1 MGKKPISM
9 DPTPQELK
17 ALADLHRD
25 ERYADAESSSRTL
38 IHRFPEHGFAHKIL
52 GAVLRAQGRLDE
64 ALAVCKE
71 TAKLRPDDHEAHFN
85 LACELHQQGHLEE
98 SASSYLIALKL
109 QPNNA
114 IAYKNL
120 GGVLKTLN
128 LLQDAE
134 MCCRQ
139 AIALAPSMAGAHNNL
154 GNVLQA
160 QGRYAQATTSFR
172 NALKLNPNY
181 ADAHNNLAVSLKDQ
195 GFWDEARTSYENALK
210 IRPDW
215 PTANNNLLY
224 CLSHDVSVDAR
235 QLFSEHLAFG
245 ARFEA
250 PLRKDWPVHSNTK
263 DPERCLQVGFI
274 SGDFFDHA
282 LSSFLEPVL
291 PFLSNK
297 PSIALHAYYTQTI
310 NDAVTQRLRDHFAHW
325 HAVPNLNDIELAA
338 KIRRDRIDIL
348 IDLSGHTAHNRLLT
362 FARKPAPIQASWLG
376 YPGTTG
382 LQAIDY
388 HLHDRFWI
396 PPGELDWQFTEKS
409 ALLPAG
415 AVFLPSEN
423 APPIQSLPA
432 QMNGYITFGSFNRVN
447 KLNTSVLVLWAMLLR
462 EIPTARLVLGSIPL
476 DSQESLI
483 HCFESEGIERDRISI
498 YPRSSMRDYLD
509 LHHQI
514 DICLDTFPYSGGTT
528 TLHAAWMGVPTL
540 TLAGETPSSR
550 VGASILNQLNIQG
563 FIATSI
569 EDFLSNGCFWAKK
582 VCELAALRMEMR
594 ERFQNSAMGQPELF
608 STSLDSVFRKMWHK
622 WCNDLSP
629 EQIDY
634 Q

>member
-1 MGKKPISM
+1 MGKKATRM
-9 DPTPQELK
+9 EPTHQELL
-17 ALADLHRD
+17 ALANLHQM
-25 ERYADAESSSRTL
+25 ERYADAESSSRIL
-38 IHRFPEHGFAHKIL
+38 IHRFPEHGFARKIL
-52 GAVLRAQGRLDE
+52 GSVLRSLGRLDE
-64 ALAVCKE
+64 SLAVCKE
-71 TAKLRPDDHEAHFN
+71 TAKLRPNDHEAHFN
-85 LACELHQQGHLEE
+85 LGCELHRQGHLEE

-114 IAYKNL
+114 VAYKNL

-134 MCCRQ
+134 VCCRQ
-139 AIALAPSMAGAHNNL
+139 AITLAPSMAGAHNNL
-154 GNVLQA
+154 GNVFQA
-160 QGRYAQATTSFR
+160 RGQHAQAAASFR
-172 NALKLNPNY
+172 NALNLDPNY
-181 ADAHNNLAVSLKDQ
+181 AEAHNNLAVSLKDQ
-195 GFWDEARTSYENALK
+195 GFWDEARTSYKNALK

-215 PTANNNLLY
+215 PTTNNNLLY
-224 CLSHDVSVDAR
+224 CLCHDVTVDAH

-250 PLRKDWPVHSNTK
+250 PLRKDWPVHDNTK
-263 DPERCLQVGFI
+263 DPDRCLQVGFI

-291 PFLSNK
+291 LILSNK
-297 PSIALHAYYTQTI
+297 PSLALHAYYTQTI
-310 NDAVTQRLRDHFAHW
+310 NDVVTQRLRDQFAHW
-325 HAVPNLNDIELAA
+325 HVVANLTDVELAE
-338 KIRRDRIDIL
+338 KIRLDRIDIL

-382 LQAIDY
+382 LHAIDY

-396 PPGELDWQFTEKS
+396 PPGELDWQFVEKP
-409 ALLPAG
+409 ALLPAS
-415 AVFLPSEN
+415 AVFKPSED
-423 APPIQSLPA
+423 APPIQVLPA
-432 QMNGYITFGSFNRVN
+432 QNNGYITFGSFNRVN

-462 EIPTARLVLGSIPL
+462 EIPTARLVLAAIPR
-476 DSQESLI
+476 DSQEPLLR
-483 HCFESEGIERDRISI
+483 FMESEKIGLARISFF
-498 YPRSSMRDYLD
+498 PRSGMRDYLS

-514 DICLDTFPYSGGTT
+514 DICLDTFPYGGGTT

-550 VGASILNQLNIQG
+550 VGASIMNQLEMHG

-569 EDFLSNGCFWAKK
+569 EDFLSKGCFWAN
-582 VCELAALRMEMR
+582 EISALGILRMEMR
-594 ERFQNSAMGQPELF
+594 ARLQNSAMGQPELF
-608 STSLDSVFRKMWHK
+608 AKSLDIVFRKMWHK
-622 WCNDLSP
+622 WCNDLGP